1 MDTWLAI
8 GSGIG
13 MFVILPYGM
22 SHLFLN
28 EKDKAELATKSDAY
42 RGFIQFCRIGTI
54 IFMLVAVL
62 ILVGQCMGRSGGG
75 GDCEYG
81 RTGRYCS

>member
-8 GSGIG
+8 GAGIG

-28 EKDKAELATKSDAY
+28 EKDKAELAMT
-42 RGFIQFCRIGTI
+42 CP
-54 IFMLVAVL
+54 
-62 ILVGQCMGRSGGG
+62 
-75 GDCEYG
+75 
-81 RTGRYCS
+81 